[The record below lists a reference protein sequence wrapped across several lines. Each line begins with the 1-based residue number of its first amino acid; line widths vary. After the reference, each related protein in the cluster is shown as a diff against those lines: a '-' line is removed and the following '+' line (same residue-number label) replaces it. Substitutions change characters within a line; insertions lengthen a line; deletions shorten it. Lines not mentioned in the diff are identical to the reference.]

1 MLTVVTPEE
10 ERRLFAQF
18 PHFETISRAAVEEE
32 LGKTQEQLSS
42 VLLRTPEE
50 RYRELLDTRPDLLDR
65 VPQYQL
71 ASYLGVT
78 PESLSRIRKRL
89 QTKA

>member
-1 MLTVVTPEE
+1 
-10 ERRLFAQF
+10 
-18 PHFETISRAAVEEE
+18 VEEE